1 MHDHHAIADAV
12 ARLRGGGL
20 VAYPTEGVWGLGCDL
35 LPGLH
40 HPEMHFDRAALAD
53 GVRVFKSCVRQL
65 LG

>member
-1 MHDHHAIADAV
+1 MK
-12 ARLRGGGL
+12 GGF
-20 VAYPTEGVWGLGCDL
+20 WGLGCNL
-35 LPGLH
+35 QPGLH

>member
-1 MHDHHAIADAV
+1 QV
-12 ARLRGGGL
+12 KGGF
-20 VAYPTEGVWGLGCDL
+20 WGLGCDL

-53 GVRVFKSCVRQL
+53 GVRVFKSCIRQL